1 MTNFLLA
8 RGERL
13 THNVVVRGGGGP
25 KLAPYTFAEAKQRLA
40 PMLQEASSTLDALPG
55 AACPKDQAVA
65 SLTMNPEYIAKSF
78 FPAGFL
84 RSVGLEAVGSRPK
97 RITPEKRSKAREVE
111 EKVTTELFISGTRSA
126 FRRWSEGIADWTVD
140 RDGAEALVTIETIAV
155 PSAREKLIHVDEA
168 SKRAVFEVVLHSDED
183 YGENFVVPKFKEYLK
198 ILGIEAPL
206 EKRFYAGGLGFV
218 ELEAARNKMASVAAF
233 SFVRAVRPM
242 PPLRMLRPAIR
253 TAGVGTDTVILPT
266 EGALDPKIQAAIF
279 DGGLPAKHALTKW
292 AKPFDAPGVGP
303 ADADLLK
310 HGIGVTSA
318 FLFGHINPSQPVPRP
333 FSGAHHYRVLDTAPG
348 QNAFELYEV
357 LGRLE
362 SVLNSKHYDFVNLSL
377 GPELPVDDNE
387 VHAWTAVL
395 DEYFSHGKSL
405 AVVAVGNG
413 GLRDVATAAN
423 RIQVPADC
431 VNALAVGSADSPDT
445 PWVRA
450 PYSSVGPGR
459 SPGLIKPDLVAFGG
473 SMARPYLVVG
483 EKVAAKLEPTGGTS
497 FAAPSTLRMAAGIRA
512 HLGTSLSPLAIRALL
527 VHCAEVSDIPHVE
540 VGWGRV
546 AQDLADIA
554 VCPDDTIRVV
564 YEGTITASKY
574 VRAPIPVPAEPLEG
588 LVKVKAT
595 LCYATEVDP
604 HHPGNYTR
612 AGLDATFR
620 PNKSKIAVAAQHA
633 ASKSFFGKNRPTV
646 TEEELRRDAW
656 KWENCLHA
664 ENSYRGR
671 SLNAPVFDIHYNARA
686 EGKDNSKKQEL
697 RYALIISVHA
707 QRVSD
712 LYNRIVRRYQ
722 GTLEALLPVI
732 EIPVTIR
739 PED

>member
-13 THNVVVRGGGGP
+13 THAVVVRGGGGP
-25 KLAPYTFAEAKQRLA
+25 KIAPYSFAEAKKRLA
-40 PMLQEASSTLDALPG
+40 PMLQEVSSALDHLPD
-55 AACPKDQAVA
+55 AACPRDQAVA
-65 SLTMNPEYIAKSF
+65 SLILNPEYIAKSH
-78 FPAGFL
+78 FPTGLL

-97 RITPEKRSKAREVE
+97 RITPEKRSKGREVE
-111 EKVTTELFISGTRSA
+111 ESVTTELFLAGTRSA
-126 FRRWSEGIADWTVD
+126 FRRWSEGIAEWTAD
-140 RDGAEALVTIETIAV
+140 RDGAEELVTIEQIGA
-155 PSAREKLIHVDEA
+155 PEPQEKLIHVEDVG
-168 SKRAVFEVVLHSDED
+168 KKGVFEVILHADEE
-183 YGENFVVPKFKEYLK
+183 YGESFVVPRFKQYLK
-198 ILGIEAPL
+198 TLGIEAPL
-206 EKRFYAGGLGFV
+206 AKRFYAGGLGFV
-218 ELEAARNKMASVAAF
+218 ELEAARGKMRDVAAF

-253 TAGVGTDTVILPT
+253 TAGISTDTVTLPT
-266 EGALDPKIQAAIF
+266 EGPLDSKIQAAIF
-279 DGGLPAKHALTKW
+279 DGGLPPKHPLTKW
-292 AKPFDAPGVGP
+292 AKPIDAPGVGAP
-303 ADADLLK
+303 DAALLK

-318 FLFGHINPSQPVPRP
+318 FLFGHINPALPLPRP
-333 FSGAHHYRVLDTAPG
+333 FAGVHHYRVLDTEPG
-348 QNAFELYEV
+348 QDPFELYEV

-377 GPELPVDDNE
+377 GPELPIDDNE

-395 DEYFSHGKSL
+395 DEYLSHGKSL
-405 AVVAVGNG
+405 AIVAVGNG
-413 GLRDVATAAN
+413 GQRDVATAAN

-431 VNALAVGSADSPDT
+431 VNALAIGSADSPDAG
-445 PWVRA
+445 WVRA

-473 SMARPYLVVG
+473 SVARPYLVVG
-483 EKVAAKLEPTGGTS
+483 EKDVTKLEPTGGTS
-497 FAAPSTLRMAAGIRA
+497 FAAPATLRMATGIRA

-527 VHCAEVSDIPHVE
+527 VHCAEPSTIPHVE

-554 VCPDDTIRVV
+554 VCPDDTVRVV

-574 VRAPIPVPAEPLEG
+574 VRAPIPVPTEPLEG
-588 LVKVKAT
+588 IVKIKAT

-620 PNKSKIAVAAQHA
+620 PNRSKVAEKAQHA
-633 ASKSFFGKNRPTV
+633 VTKSFFGKNRPTV
-646 TEEELRRDAW
+646 SEEELRRDAW

-671 SLNAPVFDIHYNARA
+671 SLNGPAFDIHYNARA

-707 QRVSD
+707 RRISD

-732 EIPVTIR
+732 EIPVAVR
-739 PED
+739 PE